1 MQDTTASVALT
12 IPRPLA
18 RGDAAENLLAG
29 EKDARKQ
36 ADLLRVLGK
45 IGDDTALSQMRRA
58 LTEPDQSVVDAA
70 VRGLAEWPSASA
82 RDDAFAIAA
91 SSGNLTHKVLALR
104 AFVRMV
110 GLEPYRQPDAAASD
124 LEKAMALASR
134 PEEKKLV
141 LGLLPRF
148 PCERSLRV
156 AESLQNDPAV
166 KDEAKAAA
174 DRIRRSLG
182 RR

>member
-1 MQDTTASVALT
+1 L
-12 IPRPLA
+12 
-18 RGDAAENLLAG
+18 
-29 EKDARKQ
+29 
-36 ADLLRVLGK
+36 
-45 IGDDTALSQMRRA
+45 MRRA
-58 LTEPDQSVVDAA
+58 LADWDKDVVDAA
-70 VRGLAEWPSASA
+70 VRGLADWPTPSA
-82 RDDAFAIAA
+82 RDDALGIAA
-91 SSGNLTHKVLALR
+91 SSANLTHKVLAVR

-110 GLEPYRQPDAAASD
+110 GLEPYRQPEAAAAD

-148 PCERSLRV
+148 PCEKGLRI

-174 DRIRRSLG
+174 DRIRASLG
-182 RR
+182 RK